1 MFELERFGRRDLI
14 ENFADINALMKG
26 RRFKL
31 GVWRQT
37 VARDSCEPIA
47 VDFALAVRS
56 GTYVL
61 CDRGMENTSVQIDS
75 ALAIRPTFLIV
86 NDASYQDKLHLIMFD

>member
-1 MFELERFGRRDLI
+1 MFELERSGRKDLM
-14 ENFADINALMKG
+14 EDFADTKALMKG

-37 VARDSCEPIA
+37 VALESCEPIA
-47 VDFALAVRS
+47 VDFAFAVRS

-61 CDRGMENTSVQIDS
+61 CDRGMEKTSVSTNRFRIGYSLYVLDS
-75 ALAIRPTFLIV
+75 KRFIL
-86 NDASYQDKLHLIMFD
+86 K

>member
-1 MFELERFGRRDLI
+1 MFELKRSERRDLM

-37 VARDSCEPIA
+37 VALDSCEPIA
-47 VDFALAVRS
+47 VDFAFAVRS
-56 GTYVL
+56 RTYVL
-61 CDRGMENTSVQIDS
+61 CDRGMEKTSVQIDF
-75 ALAIRPTFLIV
+75 ALTFLPTFLIV
-86 NDASYQDKLHLIMFD
+86 NNASY